1 VGDMVVLRLLW
12 SGVRRDIPLSSQV
25 VVARL
30 KQSPKAHLA
39 AGLIAAI
46 ALFAVPKS
54 PACAQVTDVRTTTGR
69 ELAGRL
75 DQLREKPNV
84 RAALRYFEDQKLR
97 PFVDGLAELKARRA
111 TTDENLTLT
120 FIPVTGETPSPGLD
134 HVVISAE
141 DSKGGNVLLGTISSE
156 TKEPQV
162 KDEKILI
169 DGKVQPGKGFMQ
181 AWLKCSLTG
190 CAQALACFATGP
202 AWATCLCISCGIAV
216 GSCGVIEYFFP

>member
-1 VGDMVVLRLLW
+1 MVVLRLLW

-54 PACAQVTDVRTTTGR
+54 PACAQEVTDVRTTTGR

-75 DQLREKPNV
+75 DQLREKTNV

-97 PFVDGLAELKARRA
+97 PFVD
-111 TTDENLTLT
+111 
-120 FIPVTGETPSPGLD
+120 
-134 HVVISAE
+134 
-141 DSKGGNVLLGTISSE
+141 
-156 TKEPQV
+156 
-162 KDEKILI
+162 
-169 DGKVQPGKGFMQ
+169 
-181 AWLKCSLTG
+181 
-190 CAQALACFATGP
+190 
-202 AWATCLCISCGIAV
+202 
-216 GSCGVIEYFFP
+216 